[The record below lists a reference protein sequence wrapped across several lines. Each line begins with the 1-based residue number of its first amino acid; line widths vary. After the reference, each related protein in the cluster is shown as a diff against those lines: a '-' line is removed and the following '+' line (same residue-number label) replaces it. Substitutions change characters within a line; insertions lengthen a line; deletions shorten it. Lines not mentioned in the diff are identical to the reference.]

1 MTESLINDP
10 AVSKYR
16 ELEIAEGAKL
26 VEELMKG
33 NQEYLFIKGC
43 LFMLKKLLQLPNRWG
58 KSKESKEVAQNMI
71 KRDLKTFTAKYMR
84 LFLE

>member
-10 AVSKYR
+10 AVAKYR

-26 VEELMKG
+26 VEELLKDS
-33 NQEYLFIKGC
+33 QEPLFIKGS
-43 LFMLKKLLQLPNRWG
+43 LAMLRKLLQLPNRWG
-58 KSKESKEVAQNMI
+58 KSKESKEAAQNMI

-84 LFLE
+84 LFL